1 MGTKEFLEWCTEE
14 VIRYFN
20 SRIDKTDNKV
30 LKEDDVF
37 VVWNCKTLQNNKALL
52 STTVSD
58 GLYYEFTFNGNKE
71 ELYMDVYK
79 KWENICI
86 NL

>member
-1 MGTKEFLEWCTEE
+1 MGSKEFLEWCTEE

-20 SRIDKTDNKV
+20 SRVDKTDNKT
-30 LKEDDVF
+30 LKEKDVF
-37 VVWNCKTLQNNKALL
+37 VVWNCKTLKNNKALL

-58 GLYYEFTFNGNKE
+58 GLYYEFTFNGNSE

>member
-20 SRIDKTDNKV
+20 SRVDKTDNKT
-30 LKEDDVF
+30 LKEEDVF
-37 VVWNCKTLQNNKALL
+37 VVWNCKTLKNNKALL

-58 GLYYEFTFNGNKE
+58 GLYYEFTFNGNSE

>member
-1 MGTKEFLEWCTEE
+1 MGSKEFLEWCTEE

-20 SRIDKTDNKV
+20 SRVDKTDNKT
-30 LKEDDVF
+30 LKEEDVF
-37 VVWNCKTLQNNKALL
+37 VVWNCKTLKNNKALL

-58 GLYYEFTFNGNKE
+58 GLYYEFTFNGNSE

-79 KWENICI
+79 KWENIRI

>member
-14 VIRYFN
+14 VIKYFN
-20 SRIDKTDNKV
+20 SRVDKTDNKV

-37 VVWNCKTLQNNKALL
+37 VVWNCKTLQNNKALF

>member
-1 MGTKEFLEWCTEE
+1 MRTKEFLEWCTEE

-20 SRIDKTDNKV
+20 SRVDKTDNKV

-37 VVWNCKTLQNNKALL
+37 VVWNCKTLQNNKALF

>member
-1 MGTKEFLEWCTEE
+1 MGSKEFLEWCTEE

-20 SRIDKTDNKV
+20 SRVDKTDNKT
-30 LKEDDVF
+30 LKEEDVF
-37 VVWNCKTLQNNKALL
+37 VVWNCKTLKNNKALL

-58 GLYYEFTFNGNKE
+58 GLYYEFTFNGNSE
-71 ELYMDVYK
+71 ELYIDVYK

>member
-1 MGTKEFLEWCTEE
+1 M
-14 VIRYFN
+14 
-20 SRIDKTDNKV
+20 
-30 LKEDDVF
+30 
-37 VVWNCKTLQNNKALL
+37 L

-58 GLYYEFTFNGNKE
+58 GLYYEFTFNGNSE

-79 KWENICI
+79 KWENIRI

>member
-20 SRIDKTDNKV
+20 SRVDKTDNKT
-30 LKEDDVF
+30 LKEKDVF
-37 VVWNCKTLQNNKALL
+37 VVWNCKTLKNNKALL

-58 GLYYEFTFNGNKE
+58 GLYYEFTFNGNSE

>member
-14 VIRYFN
+14 VIRYFD
-20 SRIDKTDNKV
+20 SRVDKTDNKT
-30 LKEDDVF
+30 LKEEDVF

>member
-1 MGTKEFLEWCTEE
+1 MGSKEFLEWCTEE

-20 SRIDKTDNKV
+20 SRVDKTDNKP
-30 LKEDDVF
+30 LKEEDVF
-37 VVWNCKTLQNNKALL
+37 VVWNCKTLKNNKALL

-58 GLYYEFTFNGNKE
+58 GLYYEFTFNGNSE

>member
-20 SRIDKTDNKV
+20 SRVDKTDNKV

-58 GLYYEFTFNGNKE
+58 GLYYGFTFNGNKE

>member
-20 SRIDKTDNKV
+20 SRVDKTDNKV

-37 VVWNCKTLQNNKALL
+37 VVWNCKTLQNNKALF

>member
-1 MGTKEFLEWCTEE
+1 MGSKEFLEWCTEE

-20 SRIDKTDNKV
+20 SRVDKTDNKT
-30 LKEDDVF
+30 LKEEDVF
-37 VVWNCKTLQNNKALL
+37 VVWSCKNLKNNKALL

-58 GLYYEFTFNGNKE
+58 GLYYEFTFNGNSE